1 MSQVRILTY
10 CLALKIRLF
19 IPSTVLDNV
28 LLKLLRQYVKNIEN
42 KRKHSATEER
52 GPLKKRRRSSNWE
65 EGSTFTA
72 IRDPYVRSAASDIK
86 NLYRP
91 MVESPKLSLSN
102 GSTSPHDKLPTTIS
116 EADSLHGSDSDSD
129 ADVHVQRNT
138 SPERL
143 AEQSASNAVTAES
156 TDNSYCTDAKVGKD
170 FQVQYRHLDV
180 NYEEYEFVADF
191 ASKLVG
197 LTKSDL
203 IKVELSL
210 ESYLRCKYV
219 QIPQRLKPA
228 KKNPKRPKA
237 PEAQQ

>member
-1 MSQVRILTY
+1 
-10 CLALKIRLF
+10 
-19 IPSTVLDNV
+19 
-28 LLKLLRQYVKNIEN
+28 
-42 KRKHSATEER
+42 
-52 GPLKKRRRSSNWE
+52 
-65 EGSTFTA
+65 
-72 IRDPYVRSAASDIK
+72 
-86 NLYRP
+86 

-210 ESYLRCKYV
+210 ESYLRGKYV
-219 QIPQRLKPA
+219 QIPQKLKPA